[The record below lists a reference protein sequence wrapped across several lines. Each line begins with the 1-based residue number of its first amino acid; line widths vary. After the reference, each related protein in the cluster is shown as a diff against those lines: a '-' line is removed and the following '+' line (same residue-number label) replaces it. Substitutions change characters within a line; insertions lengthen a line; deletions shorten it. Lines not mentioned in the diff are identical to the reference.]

1 MPEITLPRTLHY
13 VDDTQPG
20 LSRRLWRGRFIY
32 LSPDGE
38 RVRDTDTLAR
48 IAALVIPPAYTDVW
62 ICLDPQ
68 GHLQATGRDA
78 RGRKQYRYHSEWRTL
93 RDEHK
98 YGRML
103 AFAQALPGLRQ
114 HLDQHLAR
122 PGMDREKVMALV
134 VSLLDNTLIRIGNR
148 QYLRDNQS
156 YGLTTLRNRHVEVR
170 GSTIR
175 FQFRGKRGVEHSI
188 TVRDRRLAQLLK
200 RCMELPGQE
209 LFQYLDEDG
218 QRHRI
223 GSSDINLFLQQLTG
237 ADFTAKDYRTWGGS
251 ALALSLLRP
260 LAWQPEA
267 EARRQVAAIVR
278 EVATRLGNTPAVCR
292 RCYIHPALLEH
303 FHLGRLAELPRVR
316 ARKGLEQEEVALLRF
331 LQALEAL

>member
-267 EARRQVAAIVR
+267 EAKRQVAAIVR

>member
-38 RVRDTDTLAR
+38 RVRDTETLAR

-267 EARRQVAAIVR
+267 EAKRQVAAIVR

>member
-38 RVRDTDTLAR
+38 RVRDTETLAR

-103 AFAQALPGLRQ
+103 AFAQALPGLRR

-260 LAWQPEA
+260 LAWQPET

>member
-32 LSPDGE
+32 LGPDGE

>member
-38 RVRDTDTLAR
+38 RVRDTETLAR

>member
-32 LSPDGE
+32 LAPDGA
-38 RVRDTDTLAR
+38 RVRDTDTLGR
-48 IAALVIPPAYTDVW
+48 IAALAIPPAYTDVW

-78 RGRKQYRYHSEWRTL
+78 RGRKQYRYHNEWRTL

-209 LFQYLDEDG
+209 LFQYLGEDG

-260 LAWQPEA
+260 LAWEPEA
-267 EARRQVAAIVR
+267 EAKRQVAAIVR
-278 EVATRLGNTPAVCR
+278 EVAMRLGNTPAVCR

-303 FHLGRLAELPRVR
+303 FHLGRLAELPRAR

>member
-38 RVRDTDTLAR
+38 RVRDTETLAR

-114 HLDQHLAR
+114 HMDQHLAR

-170 GSTIR
+170 GNTIR

-267 EARRQVAAIVR
+267 EAKRQVAAIVR